1 MERAGRRPMKRAFPA
16 ALILALAGPAFAQR
30 GAMSPALS
38 AEAAASVFQDAVVST
53 CIPAAAGGAGV
64 NALPIAAR
72 AKVQASGDAGTR
84 KQLGA
89 AADETVWD
97 VVSGR
102 GAVTI
107 REKAGRCVVSVYGP
121 PVVTTI
127 LSTAQGL
134 SGSAGFEKLVGAPPP
149 NGFGQSL
156 MKIEN
161 GRRLL
166 VQLDGSEPGMPGH
179 KSRFSVVTATV
190 FASPAG

>member
-1 MERAGRRPMKRAFPA
+1 MKRAFPA

-30 GAMSPALS
+30 EAISPSLS
-38 AEAAASVFQDAVVST
+38 PEAAASAFQDAVVGT

-64 NALPIAAR
+64 SALPAA
-72 AKVQASGDAGTR
+72 AKARVAASSDAQTR
-84 KQLGA
+84 QQLGA
-89 AADETVWD
+89 ATDETVWD
-97 VVSGR
+97 VVSGK
-102 GAVTI
+102 GVVMI

-149 NGFGQSL
+149 NGFGQTL

-161 GRRLL
+161 GKRLM
-166 VQLDGSEPGMPGH
+166 VQLNGSEPGMPGH